1 MNTLTRFSRGERF
14 GGLFLTILMIAGIIA
29 SLGFLDDGVAIDIS
43 RRLLAPSS
51 AHWMGT
57 DALGR
62 DVLSL
67 ICAGAAS
74 SLGIGILA
82 VLLGAAVGIPLG
94 LVTAAKGGLISEA
107 VSRGGDLVFAFPSLL
122 LAVLLTAVLGPG
134 AKTTILAIAVFN
146 VPVFARLVRG
156 QCLSLMSRDFILSA
170 RMSNRST
177 AAIAFDHLLPNV
189 AGLIVIQ
196 IALQASLAI
205 VAESGLSYVGLGV
218 QPPFASW
225 GRMRADA
232 QSLVSVA
239 PWLVAF
245 PGSALMLAVLS
256 FNLIADAVSRRWSD
270 RTPRLDA

>member
-1 MNTLTRFSRGERF
+1 MNALTQLSRGARF
-14 GGLFLTILMIAGIIA
+14 GGIFLKMLMIAGIIA
-29 SLGFLDDGVAIDIS
+29 SLGLLDDGLAIDIS

-67 ICAGAAS
+67 IFAGAAS
-74 SLGIGILA
+74 SLGIGLLS

-107 VSRGGDLVFAFPSLL
+107 VSRGGDLIFAFPSLL
-122 LAVLLTAVLGPG
+122 LAVLLTAALGPG

-156 QCLSLMSRDFILSA
+156 QCLSLMSRDFILAA

-189 AGLIVIQ
+189 AGLLVIQ
-196 IALQASLAI
+196 VALQVSLAI

-225 GRMRADA
+225 GRMLADA

-256 FNLIADAVSRRWSD
+256 FNLLADAVSSRWSD

>member
-225 GRMRADA
+225 GRMLADA

>member
-1 MNTLTRFSRGERF
+1 
-14 GGLFLTILMIAGIIA
+14 
-29 SLGFLDDGVAIDIS
+29 LDDGLTIDIS

-74 SLGIGILA
+74 SLGIGLLA
-82 VLLGAAVGIPLG
+82 VLVGAAVGIPLG
-94 LVTAAKGGLISEA
+94 LVTAAKGGLISEV
-107 VSRGGDLVFAFPSLL
+107 VSRGGDLIFAFPSLL
-122 LAVLLTAVLGPG
+122 LAVLLTAALGPG
-134 AKTTILAIAVFN
+134 AKTTVLAIAVFN

-156 QCLSLMSRDFILSA
+156 QCLSLMSRDFILAA

-196 IALQASLAI
+196 IALQVSLAI

-225 GRMRADA
+225 GRMLADA

-256 FNLIADAVSRRWSD
+256 FNLIADAVSGRWSD
-270 RTPRLDA
+270 RTPRLDL